1 MGLEEKHN
9 SPSWT
14 SLPEAAKVCKEL
26 VKCGCKE
33 KHVGGHA
40 NACLFHSMHRAL
52 QLRGNLLSIK
62 TYWIRFNG
70 HTYTYMYLNYSMSS
84 NYSVQVSAK
93 INI

>member
-33 KHVGGHA
+33 KHVSGHA

-52 QLRGNLLSIK
+52 QLRDNLLSIK
-62 TYWIRFNG
+62 NVLDTFQWAYIYIHVLELFN
-70 HTYTYMYLNYSMSS
+70 
-84 NYSVQVSAK
+84 VK
-93 INI
+93 